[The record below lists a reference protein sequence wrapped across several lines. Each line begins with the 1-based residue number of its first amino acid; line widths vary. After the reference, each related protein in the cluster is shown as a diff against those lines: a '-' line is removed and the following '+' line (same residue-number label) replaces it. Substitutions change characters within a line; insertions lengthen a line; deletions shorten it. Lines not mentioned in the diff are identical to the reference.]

1 MPAGTTAG
9 AGGAFPGLG
18 QAGADNARFPPR
30 PRMPGLEL
38 SQEVTTAW
46 REPRWDAERRARSVF
61 ERAAAP
67 VWRGEL
73 TGPFLGV
80 PLPLFLRSPGGAKRN
95 PGKTFRIS
103 RPLPDFTSF
112 NPGYGSSDPIVMNSV
127 TITGFI

>member
-1 MPAGTTAG
+1 
-9 AGGAFPGLG
+9 
-18 QAGADNARFPPR
+18 
-30 PRMPGLEL
+30 MPGLEL

-73 TGPFLGV
+73 TRPFLGV

-95 PGKTFRIS
+95 PGGAVKSATSF
-103 RPLPDFTSF
+103 PDFASLH
-112 NPGYGSSDPIVMNSV
+112 PGYGSSDPIVMKPV
-127 TITGFI
+127 TTTGFI

>member
-18 QAGADNARFPPR
+18 QAGAENARFPPR
-30 PRMPGLEL
+30 PRRPGLKL

-73 TGPFLGV
+73 TRPFLGV
-80 PLPLFLRSPGGAKRN
+80 PLPLFLRSPGEAKRN
-95 PGKTFRIS
+95 PGGASELEMMI
-103 RPLPDFTSF
+103 PDFAPL
-112 NPGYGSSDPIVMNSV
+112 NPGYGSSDPIVTEPV
-127 TITGFI
+127 TTAGFI